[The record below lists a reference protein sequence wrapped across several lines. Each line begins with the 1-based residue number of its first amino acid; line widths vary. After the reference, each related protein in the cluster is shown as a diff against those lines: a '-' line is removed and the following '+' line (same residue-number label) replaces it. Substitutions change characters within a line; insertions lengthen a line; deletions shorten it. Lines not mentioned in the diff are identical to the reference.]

1 MSDNFSEYLI
11 DTINKGALSLM
22 LSIGHRSKLF
32 DLMSTLPS
40 SSIKEIAEKSKLN
53 ERYVREWLG
62 AMVTGK
68 IIDFDAEN
76 NTFTLTKEKSQYL
89 TREDSIYNF
98 AASMQW
104 IPVLAQV
111 EDEILECFSKGGGV
125 SYSSYH
131 RFHEVMAE
139 ESYQTVVTGLIE
151 HILPL
156 VPNLINKLE
165 KGIKV
170 LDIGCGMGKAVNMM
184 AKHFPNSTFYGYDL
198 SAHAIEV
205 AKKEAKKIGNPNTVF
220 QVQNILNL
228 TFIEKFDLITAFD
241 AIHDQPKP
249 GEVLRSIYNSLNNG
263 GVFLMQDI
271 LASTPLKDNVA
282 HPLGPFLY
290 TISCLHCVSVSLSQ
304 NGAGL
309 GAMWGKEKAIEMLKE
324 AEFSNVEVKTL
335 PHDFQNYY
343 YTSYKRDNK

>member
-1 MSDNFSEYLI
+1 
-11 DTINKGALSLM
+11 M

-32 DLMSTLPS
+32 DIMATLSP
-40 SSIKEIAEKSKLN
+40 SSIKEIADKSKLN

-68 IIDFDAEN
+68 IVDFDSEN
-76 NTFTLTKEKSQYL
+76 NTFTLPKEKAQYL
-89 TREDSIYNF
+89 TREGGIYNF

-104 IPVLAQV
+104 IPVLSQV
-111 EDEILECFSKGGGV
+111 EDGIVECFRKGGGV
-125 SYSSYH
+125 PYTSYP

-139 ESYQTVVTGLIE
+139 ESHLTVVVGLTK

-156 VPNLINKLE
+156 VPDIIRKLE

-170 LDIGCGMGKAVNMM
+170 LDIGCGMGRAVNMT

-198 SAHAIEV
+198 SAQAIEG
-205 AKKEAKKIGNPNTVF
+205 AKKEATEMGNPNTVF
-220 QVQNILNL
+220 QIHDIHNL
-228 TFIEKFDLITAFD
+228 TFSDKFDLVTAFD

-249 GEVLRSIYNSLNNG
+249 SEVLRHIHKSLNNG
-263 GVFLMQDI
+263 GIFLMQVI
-271 LASTPLKDNVA
+271 LASTPLKDNVD

-290 TISCLHCVSVSLSQ
+290 SISCMHCVSVSLSQ

-309 GAMWGKEKAIEMLKE
+309 AAMWGKEKAVKMLKE
-324 AEFSNVEVKTL
+324 SGFSNVDVKTL
-335 PHDFQNYY
+335 SHDFQNYY
-343 YTSYKRDNK
+343 YVGYKGKAVL